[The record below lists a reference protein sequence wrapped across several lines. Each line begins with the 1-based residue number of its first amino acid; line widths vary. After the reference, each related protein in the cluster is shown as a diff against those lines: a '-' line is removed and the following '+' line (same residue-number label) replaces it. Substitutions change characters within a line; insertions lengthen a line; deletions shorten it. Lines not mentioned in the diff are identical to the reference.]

1 MSYRHKAIK
10 SSLDVGLVSEWND
23 DHILDY
29 TDEIEEQLLRI
40 SESISESWDTSQTSG
55 GSVPVWG
62 KIGSNGSGHAFVI
75 LNTGAVTGKISS
87 MRLKLGGS
95 AGNVTSPDDL
105 PIFTATINIS
115 AISTTGNVV
124 EFGFFENSVSPFT
137 ANQKGAYFRIKNDQL
152 YAVSGTG
159 TAETEAL
166 IGSISTYNQY
176 RIEFGSSNI
185 KYYVND
191 MASYKVSIATN
202 RPISD
207 LTIKISVISANNVDS
222 TIRTDGVS
230 FVRLR
235 KK

>member
-40 SESISESWDTSQTSG
+40 SEQVSEVWDTSQTSG
-55 GSVPVWG
+55 GNAPIWSQV
-62 KIGSNGSGHAFVI
+62 GSSGSKHAFVV
-75 LNTGAVTGKISS
+75 LNTGAVAGNISS

-105 PIFTATINIS
+105 PIFTATINVDT
-115 AISTTGNVV
+115 ISTTGNVV
-124 EFGFFENSVSPFT
+124 EFGFFENSTNPFT
-137 ANQKGAYFRIKNDQL
+137 TNQSGAYFRIKNNQL

-159 TAETEAL
+159 TAETEEI
-166 IGSISTYNQY
+166 IGAISTYNQY

-191 MASYKVSIATN
+191 MSAYKVSIATN
-202 RPISD
+202 RPTTD
-207 LTIKISVISANNVDS
+207 LTIKISVISVNNVDS